1 MDPKATRTYL
11 EKHQINKMLTE
22 AVNKMLRE
30 QSTDPVAFLSEYFTA
45 MAGPTGGD
53 PKDTAEF
60 KYLTYTEC
68 PKWTPDHK
76 SLMSK
81 TVTPELFAKLKDIKS
96 DKGYTF
102 SNAIMTGVETPH
114 LGVGCTAGD
123 EDSWEVFK
131 DLYYPVIKGW
141 HKYDPETQTHKQ
153 DLDASK
159 LVCTDEQQAQLNKYV
174 ASTRVRAARN
184 ISGYGL
190 PAGTSAEDRAAVETV
205 LKGAFEKFD
214 GDLKGTYYPLGG
226 MADDIR
232 DGLLKEGFLFQVPSA
247 KNLLTMAGAAR
258 NWPDNRGIFHND
270 AKTAL
275 CWCNEEDQC
284 RIISMSKDGN
294 IKDVF
299 ARFAKI
305 SDSLKAA
312 AEADGK
318 TFMFNEKLGFLGT
331 CPSNL
336 GTGLRAG
343 VMVTLTEFNKDPMF
357 LDECCSKFD
366 LQPRGS
372 NGEHSEAIGGK
383 FDVSNKQRI
392 GFTEVELVQKMID
405 GVSEVIKL
413 EEMLAAGKTK
423 DEVKAAAAK

>member
-1 MDPKATRTYL
+1 MHGKTAAAAPAAPAAT
-11 EKHQINKMLTE
+11 
-22 AVNKMLRE
+22 
-30 QSTDPVAFLSEYFTA
+30 
-45 MAGPTGGD
+45 GD
-53 PKDTAEF
+53 PKDTDDF
-60 KYLTYTEC
+60 KYKLYSEC
-68 PKWTPDHK
+68 PVWTDAHK

-81 TVTPELFAKLKDIKS
+81 TVTPELFAKMKDLKSKF
-96 DKGYTF
+96 GYTF
-102 SNAIMTGVETPH
+102 SNAIQTGVETPH

-141 HKYDPETQTHKQ
+141 HNYDPETQTHKQ

-159 LVCTDEQQAQLNKYV
+159 LECDEATQAALNKFV
-174 ASTRVRAARN
+174 ISTRVRAARN
-184 ISGYGL
+184 IAGFAL
-190 PAGTSAEDRAAVETV
+190 PAGTSAEDRAGVETV
-205 LKGAFEKFD
+205 LKGAFESFD
-214 GDLKGTYYPLGG
+214 GDLKGTYYPLTG

-232 DGLLKEGFLFQVPSA
+232 DGLLAEGFLFQVPSA

-284 RIISMSKDGN
+284 RIISMSKDGD
-294 IKDVF
+294 IKAVF
-299 ARFAKI
+299 ARFAEI
-305 SDSLKAA
+305 SKKLEEAA
-312 AEADGK
+312 TAAGK
-318 TFMFNEKLGFLGT
+318 SFMFNEKLGFLGT

-343 VMVTLTEFNKDPMF
+343 VMVTLVNFNKDPVA
-357 LDECCSKFD
+357 LDAVCSKFD

-372 NGEHSEAIGGK
+372 NGEHSEAIGGN

-392 GFTEVELVQKMID
+392 GFTEVELVQKMIS
-405 GVSEVIKL
+405 GVAKVIEY
-413 EEMLAAGKTK
+413 EEMLIAGKTM
-423 DEVKAAAAK
+423 DEVKAAAGI